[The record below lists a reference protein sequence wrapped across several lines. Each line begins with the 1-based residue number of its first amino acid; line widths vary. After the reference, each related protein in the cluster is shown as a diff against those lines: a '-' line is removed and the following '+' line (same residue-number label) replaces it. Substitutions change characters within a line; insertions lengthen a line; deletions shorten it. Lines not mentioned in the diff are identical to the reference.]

1 MMSTLTDVQSD
12 STSFRWKSIVGGWL
26 FDVFFFAGFLLEG
39 HVTPVAMGNPPF
51 EDVFPIEH
59 GDIRLL
65 C

>member
-1 MMSTLTDVQSD
+1 MFKAIAPAS
-12 STSFRWKSIVGGWL
+12 GGSRLWVAGFL
-26 FDVFFFAGFLLEG
+26 MGAFFAGFLLEG